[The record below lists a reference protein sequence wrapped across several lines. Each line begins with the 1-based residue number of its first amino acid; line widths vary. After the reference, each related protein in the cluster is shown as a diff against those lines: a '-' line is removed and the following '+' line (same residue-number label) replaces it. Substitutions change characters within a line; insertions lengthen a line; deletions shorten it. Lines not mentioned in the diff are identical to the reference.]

1 MSIFYNPIG
10 AVSIGM
16 LISAFLFSLLAIII
30 YKRSDQD
37 WTELET
43 GYCWKMKPYKV
54 SPIDDPSKVLSI
66 LESTYN
72 GQVIAID
79 NIELHNRFKKA

>member
-10 AVSIGM
+10 AISIGM

-30 YKRSDQD
+30 YKRSGQD

-54 SPIDDPSKVLSI
+54 SPIYDPSKVLSI

-79 NIELHNRFKKA
+79 NIELHNRFRKV